1 VGTWHDQLE
10 QLSDEVTL
18 TGLPSMEPWSAL
30 LEIGSERISVAFRD
44 GDLTVG
50 SAGGIN
56 ASWDF
61 SFSLTE
67 QEWQE
72 FLGLPPRRGFTS
84 AQAIVATQGS
94 HRVRGDRAAWARA
107 AVLVDRIFEALRRRG
122 QAGRTELASGPAPAP
137 APLGLSPI
145 EGRYVTLDVDGT
157 RHRIYF
163 ESAGK
168 GIPVVCLH
176 TAGADSRQFR
186 YLLED
191 GELTQKY
198 QVHAFDMPWHGR
210 SDPPDD
216 WPTKPYRLTTERYA
230 ATVLSFVN
238 AIGLAT
244 PILVGCSMGG
254 AIALYLASQYGD
266 RFRGVC
272 ALEGG
277 LGNPGRFVDWTNR
290 ADVDHSGFL
299 TSWVGGLMAPTSPEG
314 PRNQTL
320 WGYAQS
326 GPGIYQGD
334 TYFYSQDFPRYSAD
348 LPVAGCP
355 LYVFSGEYDYSA
367 TSEMSREAARRL
379 GGELIYMPGKGHFP
393 MSEDPVGF
401 AEYLYPVLDKLRNGE

>member
-1 VGTWHDQLE
+1 MGIWHDQLE
-10 QLSDEVTL
+10 QLSDEITL
-18 TGLPSMEPWSAL
+18 TGSPSMEPWSAL
-30 LEIGSERISVAFRD
+30 LEVGSERISIAFRD
-44 GDLTVG
+44 GELSV
-50 SAGGIN
+50 SAAGGIN

-61 SFSLTE
+61 SFSLSE

-84 AQAIVATQGS
+84 AQAIVATQGA
-94 HRVRGDRAAWARA
+94 HRVRGNRAVWARA
-107 AVLVDRIFEALRRRG
+107 AVLVDRVFEALRRRH
-122 QAGRTELASGPAPAP
+122 QAGRTELARGPAPVP

-163 ESAGK
+163 ESAGT
-168 GIPVVCLH
+168 GLPVVCLH

-186 YLLED
+186 YMLED
-191 GELTQKY
+191 QDLIGKY
-198 QVHAFDMPWHGR
+198 RVCAFDMPWHGR

-216 WPTKPYRLTTERYA
+216 WPTRPYRLTTEIYA
-230 ATVLSFVN
+230 ATVLSFLDAV
-238 AIGLAT
+238 GLAT

-254 AIALYLASQYGD
+254 AIALYLASRHGD

-299 TSWVGGLMAPTSPEG
+299 TSWVGGLMAPASPEG

-326 GPGIYQGD
+326 GPGIYHGD
-334 TYFYSQDFPRYSAD
+334 TYFYSQDFPRHSAD
-348 LPVAGCP
+348 LPIAGCP

-367 TSEMSREAARRL
+367 TTEMSREAAERL
-379 GGELIYMPGKGHFP
+379 GGDLIRMPGKGHFP

-401 AEYLYPVLDKLRNGE
+401 AKYLYPVLDKLRNGG